1 MDSMS
6 RNDSQQE
13 LLLRHLDGRLTQD
26 ERLRVAE
33 LLRTNPDARAFL
45 REVAE
50 HAVMV
55 ADLERVAMGR
65 QEELHIRP
73 LHPVYQRCKILP
85 SKLRSWQWGLAAVIA
100 IMISL
105 QAVVAF
111 HLLSSTQQG
120 IVRVSKVTGSS
131 QYFGSK
137 GTAEKALTI
146 GASVGAGDTLETRSC
161 DAWVEL
167 KLRGGATITIA
178 GHSTLRILNAESGK
192 ENFKLLEGSLWGNP
206 APGQAAEAVLIQTP
220 TVAAEM
226 RGAQFDL
233 QTSPTETIL
242 RVNEGTARVRQ
253 YLDDRTVDVSKGR
266 QVAASLSRKE
276 PLSVTPQPGP
286 INSWVSDL
294 WLIPQVILGKWLPPT
309 GNERARL
316 GADPLLWPIS
326 NRESVMLYAV
336 ALAAWKSTER
346 PVLLHSD
353 SKLRFRGR
361 TERAQTVR
369 FGFSAQK
376 MRSVFAGKFELD
388 VSPASLGPAGKTWEV
403 DLPLRDFRPLHPQ
416 LASSPDALELT
427 DVYALT
433 IKDDAGLE
441 INHIELL
448 PREEAKPLEKR

>member
-1 MDSMS
+1 M
-6 RNDSQQE
+6 
-13 LLLRHLDGRLTQD
+13 QD
-26 ERLRVAE
+26 PAIKVTL
-33 LLRTNPDARAFL
+33 
-45 REVAE
+45 
-50 HAVMV
+50 M
-55 ADLERVAMGR
+55 AMG
-65 QEELHIRP
+65 L
-73 LHPVYQRCKILP
+73 
-85 SKLRSWQWGLAAVIA
+85 
-100 IMISL
+100 
-105 QAVVAF
+105 
-111 HLLSSTQQG
+111 
-120 IVRVSKVTGSS
+120 
-131 QYFGSK
+131 
-137 GTAEKALTI
+137 
-146 GASVGAGDTLETRSC
+146 
-161 DAWVEL
+161 
-167 KLRGGATITIA
+167 
-178 GHSTLRILNAESGK
+178 
-192 ENFKLLEGSLWGNP
+192 
-206 APGQAAEAVLIQTP
+206 
-220 TVAAEM
+220 
-226 RGAQFDL
+226 
-233 QTSPTETIL
+233 TETIL
-242 RVNEGTARVRQ
+242 RVNEGAARVKQ
-253 YLDDRTVDVSKGR
+253 YLDDRTVVDVSKGR

-346 PVLLHSD
+346 PVLVHSD